1 LLPLAFHM
9 NEKVGHRRSQG
20 LQNMMDK
27 LPAVVFEYAV
37 FSDGSRDFT
46 YISPRCEEL
55 LGVSPEILT
64 GGVLPMQNFIHPED
78 WNTFHESMEMKIRLK
93 EEFKWEGR
101 VKVGNI
107 ISWLEASAS
116 PSEWDDGTVLW
127 TGLMLDISQRKM
139 LELKEQE
146 SEKKYRDLIEHLPLG
161 LGVHVNQKLVFANS
175 YAASMVGASHPDQLI
190 GKNLIDF
197 TVPGEHQNTS
207 ERTKL
212 IESGGTVLPFEKRM
226 IGLDGKAIDVE
237 VFTYP
242 IVYDGQPAIQS
253 IVRNITIQKAAE
265 KAVSKTETLF
275 SQLFQSSPMAV
286 VMLDDQGNVTQVNGG
301 FEEMFGYTLAEVKGR
316 GLNPFIVPK
325 ELESEGNDL
334 NSFISTDQIIR
345 TETVRLRK
353 DKARLS
359 VIIYGVPVYYENKT
373 IGIFGVYV
381 DITERKKVEEE
392 LKIRNTELDNFVYK
406 VSHDLRAPLSSIL
419 GLINLANM
427 PGNDDSLTTYMQLI
441 KKKVEQ
447 LDHFINDVLSHSKNL
462 KMEVRIGKVDIRRI
476 IDQTFQDLN
485 YLNGADQINKEIL
498 ISGPEFYSDYWR
510 IAEIF
515 RNLISNAIKY
525 RKASREDSVIRI
537 IIKTVEKKTEILFQD
552 NGIGIDQAYLTH
564 IFDMFYRASEQS
576 QGSGLGLYI
585 VKNAIEKLGGT
596 VSVESILGAG
606 TTYRISL
613 PNLDPELQ
621 A

>member
-1 LLPLAFHM
+1 M
-9 NEKVGHRRSQG
+9 NNKDSIKRSQG
-20 LQNMMDK
+20 LQIMIDK

-37 FSDGSRDFT
+37 FADGSRDFT
-46 YISPRCEEL
+46 YISPRCKEL
-55 LGVSPEILT
+55 LGVNQEVLM
-64 GGVLPMQNFIHPED
+64 GGVLPMQNFIHPDD
-78 WNTFHESMEMKIRLK
+78 WNMFHENMEQKIESRQ
-93 EEFKWEGR
+93 EFKWEGR
-101 VKVGNI
+101 VKVGNKV
-107 ISWLEASAS
+107 SWIETSAS
-116 PSEWDDGTVLW
+116 PSEWEDGTVLW
-127 TGLMLDISQRKM
+127 TGLILDVSARKT

-161 LGVHVNQKLVFANS
+161 LGVHVNQKIVFANS
-175 YAASMVGASHPDQLI
+175 FAARMVGASSPEQLI
-190 GKNLIDF
+190 GKSLIDF
-197 TVPGEHQNTS
+197 SSPEEYTNTI
-207 ERTKL
+207 ERMSKV
-212 IESGGTVLPFEKRM
+212 ESGKPVLPVEKRM
-226 IGLDGKAIDVE
+226 IGFDGKPIDVE
-237 VFTYP
+237 VYTYP
-242 IVYDGQPAIQS
+242 LVYEGQPAIQS
-253 IVRNITIQKAAE
+253 IVRNITEQKAAE

-275 SQLFQSSPMAV
+275 SQLFQSSPMAL
-286 VMLDDQGNVTQVNGG
+286 VMLDDQGNVAQVNSG
-301 FEEMFGYTLAEVKGR
+301 FEEMFGYTLADVKGK

-345 TETVRLRK
+345 TESVRLRK
-353 DKARLS
+353 DQARLS

-427 PGNDDSLTTYMQLI
+427 PGNDDSLAEYMQLI

-476 IDQTFQDLN
+476 VDQTFQDLN
-485 YLNGADQINKEIL
+485 YLNGADQIKKEIL

-525 RKASREDSVIRI
+525 RKVGREDSVIRI
-537 IIKTVEKKTEILFQD
+537 VVVTLEKKTEILFQD
-552 NGIGIDQAYLTH
+552 NGIGIDREYLTH

-596 VSVESILGAG
+596 VTVESTLGTG
-606 TTYRISL
+606 TAYRISL
-613 PNLDPELQ
+613 PNHDPSF
-621 A
+621 AR

>member
-1 LLPLAFHM
+1 M
-9 NEKVGHRRSQG
+9 SNKVIPGRRQG
-20 LQNMMDK
+20 LQIMMDK

-37 FSDGSRDFT
+37 FADGSRDFT

-55 LGVSPEILT
+55 LGVSQTVLM
-64 GGVLPMQNFIHPED
+64 GGVLPMQNFIHPDD
-78 WNTFHESMEMKIRLK
+78 WNEFHENMETQIRLK
-93 EEFKWEGR
+93 KDFKWEGR
-101 VKVGNI
+101 VKIGNK
-107 ISWLEASAS
+107 ISWIEASAS

-127 TGLMLDISQRKM
+127 TGLILDISPRKE
-139 LELKEQE
+139 LERKEQE
-146 SEKKYRDLIEHLPLG
+146 SEQKYRDLIEHLPLG
-161 LGVHVNQKLVFANS
+161 LGVHINQKLVFANS
-175 YAASMVGASHPDQLI
+175 FAARMMGASHPEQLI
-190 GKNLIDF
+190 GKSIMDLSL
-197 TVPGEHQNTS
+197 PEEYKNTN
-207 ERTKL
+207 ERMD
-212 IESGGTVLPFEKRM
+212 IVASGGSVEPVETRM
-226 IGLDGKAIDVE
+226 VGLDGKTIDVE
-237 VFTYP
+237 VYSYP
-242 IVYDGQPAIQS
+242 IVYNGQAAIQT
-253 IVRNITIQKAAE
+253 IVRNITDQKAAE

-286 VMLDDQGNVTQVNGG
+286 VMLDDQGNVTQVNSG
-301 FEEMFGYTLAEVKGR
+301 FEEMFGYTLADVEGK

-345 TETVRLRK
+345 TESVRLRK
-353 DKARLS
+353 DQTRLS

-427 PGNDDSLTTYMQLI
+427 PGNDDSLVEYMQLI

-462 KMEVRIGKVDIRRI
+462 KMEVRIDKVDIRRI

-485 YLNGADQINKEIL
+485 YLNGADQIKKEIL
-498 ISGPEFYSDYWR
+498 INNPEFYSDYWR

-525 RKASREDSVIRI
+525 RKVSPENSLIRI
-537 IIKTVEKKTEILFQD
+537 IVKTEMKKTEILFQD
-552 NGIGIDQAYLTH
+552 NGIGIGQEYLTH
-564 IFDMFYRASEQS
+564 VFDMFYRASEQS

-596 VSVESILGAG
+596 VTVESTLGVG
-606 TTYRISL
+606 TTYRIIL
-613 PNLDPELQ
+613 PNHDPLP
-621 A
+621 

>member
-1 LLPLAFHM
+1 M
-9 NEKVGHRRSQG
+9 NNKIIPGRRQG
-20 LQNMMDK
+20 LQIMMDK

-37 FSDGSRDFT
+37 FADGSRDFT
-46 YISPRCEEL
+46 YISPRCKEL
-55 LGVSPEILT
+55 LGVSHDVLT
-64 GGVLPMQNFIHPED
+64 GGVLPMQNFIHPDD
-78 WNTFHESMEMKIRLK
+78 WVLFHENMEAKIKAK

-101 VKVGNI
+101 VKIGNR
-107 ISWLEASAS
+107 ISWIEASAS
-116 PSEWDDGTVLW
+116 PSEWEDGTVLW
-127 TGLMLDISQRKM
+127 TGLMLDVSPRKA

-146 SEKKYRDLIEHLPLG
+146 SEKKYKDLIEHLPLG

-175 YAASMVGASHPDQLI
+175 YAARMVGAAHPDQLI
-190 GKNLIDF
+190 GKSLIDF
-197 TVPGEHQNTS
+197 SFPEEYKNMN
-207 ERTKL
+207 ERMRVV
-212 IESGGTVLPFEKRM
+212 ESGKSVLPVEKRM
-226 IGLDGKAIDVE
+226 IGFDGKPIDVE
-237 VFTYP
+237 VYTYP
-242 IVYDGQPAIQS
+242 IVYEGQPAIQS
-253 IVRNITIQKAAE
+253 IVRNITDQKAAE

-301 FEEMFGYTLAEVKGR
+301 FEEMFGYTLADVKGK
-316 GLNPFIVPK
+316 GLNPFIVPR

-345 TETVRLRK
+345 TESVRLRK
-353 DKARLS
+353 DQTRLS

-427 PGNDDSLTTYMQLI
+427 PGNDDSLAGYMQLI

-462 KMEVRIGKVDIRRI
+462 KMEVRIGKVDVRRI

-485 YLNGADQINKEIL
+485 YLNGADQIKKEIL
-498 ISGPEFYSDYWR
+498 VSGPDFYSDYWR

-525 RKASREDSVIRI
+525 RKAGREDSVIRVVV
-537 IIKTVEKKTEILFQD
+537 KTVEKKTEILFQD
-552 NGIGIDQAYLTH
+552 NGIGIEREYLTH

-596 VSVESILGAG
+596 VTVESILGTG
-606 TTYRISL
+606 TMYRISL
-613 PNLDPELQ
+613 PNHDPCEE
-621 A
+621 